1 MKYKKKMSLL
11 WYLTLTLLIGII
23 LFFYKII
30 LINKKG
36 AVFKYFTFTNILVGI
51 FTVLVISVTKWLG
64 IPLYII
70 NYIFSC
76 LPAEYTILA
85 EYSILGL
92 IGLFFR
98 LIFKGIFEDFYSIPL
113 DNNLHILKMDN
124 NPLSESE
131 PNKTPTSYGGS
142 KATSSDIKELEPN
155 TDTKDSSGA
164 DSKNYSAD
172 DQQNNNSS
180 SDKGKSLETS
190 LPSSETSLP
199 SSETPLSN
207 PVSKQASSWEEWNA
221 RKGNNSSYSA
231 NKLSSRLLREQKQL
245 NDLLKLLS
253 LEASNSESP
262 ESFKE
267 TQKEFDKVQDR
278 LAQITFATMD
288 KDLIAASTS
297 TNSQDW
303 SKSDPSNK
311 RVASEEEE
319 RDSNK
324 KSKE

>member
-1 MKYKKKMSLL
+1 MKFKMYQLFN
-11 WYLTLTLLIGII
+11 LTLSVFIFLMGMI
-23 LFFYKII
+23 LFFF
-30 LINKKG
+30 LIKKKG
-36 AVFKYFTFTNILVGI
+36 AVFKHFTYTNILVGI
-51 FTVLVISVTKWLG
+51 FTVLVISVSKWLG
-64 IPLYII
+64 IPLYIL

-76 LPAEYTILA
+76 LPGEYTILA

-113 DNNLHILKMDN
+113 DNDIHILRMNN

-131 PNKTPTSYGGS
+131 PNKTPVSYGGS
-142 KATSSDIKELEPN
+142 KATSSD
-155 TDTKDSSGA
+155 TKDPSSA
-164 DSKNYSAD
+164 DSKNPSSAV
-172 DQQNNNSS
+172 DQQDDNSS
-180 SDKGKSLETS
+180 SDKGKSPETAQ
-190 LPSSETSLP
+190 SS
-199 SSETPLSN
+199 SSPEAPIPN

-245 NDLLKLLS
+245 NDMLKLLS

-267 TQKEFDKVQDR
+267 TQKEFDKIQER

-297 TNSQDW
+297 TNSEDW
-303 SKSDPSNK
+303 SKSNPSNK
-311 RVASEEEE
+311 RVISDEEI
-319 RDSNK
+319 DSKK
-324 KSKE
+324 KSKEENSN

>member
-1 MKYKKKMSLL
+1 MKFKMYQLFN
-11 WYLTLTLLIGII
+11 LTLSVFILLMGMI
-23 LFFYKII
+23 LFFF
-30 LINKKG
+30 LIKKKG
-36 AVFKYFTFTNILVGI
+36 AVFKYFTYTNILVGI
-51 FTVLVISVTKWLG
+51 FTVLVISVSKWLG
-64 IPLYII
+64 IPLYIL

-76 LPAEYTILA
+76 LPGEYTILA

-113 DNNLHILKMDN
+113 DNDIHILRMNN

-131 PNKTPTSYGGS
+131 PNKTPVSYGGS
-142 KATSSDIKELEPN
+142 KATNSSDIKELSTN
-155 TDTKDSSGA
+155 TESKDSSSA
-164 DSKNYSAD
+164 DTKNYSSVD
-172 DQQNNNSS
+172 DPQKNNSS
-180 SDKGKSLETS
+180 SDKGKS
-190 LPSSETSLP
+190 P
-199 SSETPLSN
+199 ETPLPN

-253 LEASNSESP
+253 LEAASSESP

-267 TQKEFDKVQDR
+267 TQKEFDKIQER

-297 TNSQDW
+297 TNSEDW
-303 SKSDPSNK
+303 SKSNPSNK
-311 RVASEEEE
+311 RVISDEEI
-319 RDSNK
+319 DSKK
-324 KSKE
+324 KSKEENSN

>member
-1 MKYKKKMSLL
+1 MYLL
-11 WYLTLTLLIGII
+11 FDLTFCGVILLIGMI
-23 LFFYKII
+23 LFFY
-30 LINKKG
+30 LIKKKE

-51 FTVLVISVTKWLG
+51 FTLLVISIIKWLG

-98 LIFKGIFEDFYSIPL
+98 LIFKGIFEDFYNIPL
-113 DNNLHILKMDN
+113 DNNLHILKMNN

-131 PNKTPTSYGGS
+131 PNKTPVSYGGS
-142 KATSSDIKELEPN
+142 KATNNSDIKELDSN
-155 TDTKDSSGA
+155 TDIKDSSSA
-164 DSKNYSAD
+164 DSKNYSSSAD
-172 DQQNNNSS
+172 DQKNNNSS
-180 SDKGKSLETS
+180 SDKGKSLET
-190 LPSSETSLP
+190 PLP
-199 SSETPLSN
+199 SSETPIPN

-267 TQKEFDKVQDR
+267 TQKEFDKVQER

-297 TNSQDW
+297 TNSEDW
-303 SKSDPSNK
+303 SKSNSSNK
-311 RVASEEEE
+311 RVVSEEEI
-319 RDSNK
+319 DSK
-324 KSKE
+324 KRSKEE